1 MLGAII
7 GDIVGSRFEFAN
19 THRTDFELFADGCN
33 YTDDT
38 ICTIAVADALLGRGD
53 FAASLQ
59 AWCRRY
65 PHPKGAYGG
74 RFHQW
79 IYTNPPVPYR
89 SFGNGSAMRVSPCGW
104 LSTREEVLSQA
115 RASAACTHNHP
126 EGIKGAVA
134 TADAIYMLRK
144 GMTKKEL
151 AGHIEAN
158 YHYDL
163 SLDVDDIRAHSH
175 FDETCQVTVPQA
187 FACFLAGRTFE
198 EVIRL
203 AISIGGDSD
212 TIGAIAGSLAEA
224 CYGVPQ
230 AIEEKAW
237 RFLPSEMQAVIT
249 AFRSRY
255 TVTKDELIK

>member
-1 MLGAII
+1 MLGAIV

-38 ICTIAVADALLGRGD
+38 ICTIAIADALLRGAD
-53 FAASLQ
+53 FADTLQ
-59 AWCRRY
+59 TWCRRY

-79 IYTNPPVPYR
+79 IYTTPPVPYR

-104 LSTREEVLSQA
+104 LPTRDAVLSQA
-115 RASAACTHNHP
+115 KASAECTHNHP
-126 EGIKGAVA
+126 EGIKGAISI
-134 TADAIYMLRK
+134 ADAIYQLRGGASK
-144 GMTKKEL
+144 ADLKKHLE
-151 AGHIEAN
+151 ET

-163 SLDVDDIRAHSH
+163 TQRVDYIREHNS

-187 FACFLAGRTFE
+187 IVCFLEGRTFE
-198 EVIRL
+198 EVVRL

-224 CYGVPQ
+224 HFGIP
-230 AIEEKAW
+230 AEIEQRALAY
-237 RFLPSEMQAVIT
+237 LPEDMRQVVDS
-249 AFRSRY
+249 FRKTIR
-255 TVTKDELIK
+255 